1 MSLPLPE
8 PEPSRPDLLRGGG
21 PGGAQEPTVI
31 TYRRFRN
38 TDPPGLVE
46 VWNDALSSRGTFPLR
61 TPGLLERW
69 VFSKPY
75 FSADAVVVA
84 EQDDPKQI
92 VGFAL
97 SGFAPTDQFD
107 KISTDLGVISI
118 VLVRQSHRRQGIGRE
133 LVRRAEEWLRLKG
146 AAEVVVGSMS
156 PYNPYLFG
164 LYGGSNSPGVLE
176 SDPEADP
183 FLRAVGY
190 EPAFPRLVF
199 QRKLDVP
206 LAVADPRFSTL
217 RRRYDVQLLLRGAQS
232 GSWWQE
238 CVWGTLEPS
247 ELRLFDK
254 LTGLPAARAV
264 VWELEGFS
272 WRWKF
277 PSAGIFDVQVRPDL
291 RKQGLAKLMLLD
303 MLRFLQE
310 QFFGIAEVQIPSGD
324 PAALGLC
331 KSLGFEPV
339 DKGHVYRQ
347 KSAIEAD
354 RAAAELTAM
363 DSGAGIV

>member
-1 MSLPLPE
+1 M
-8 PEPSRPDLLRGGG
+8 
-21 PGGAQEPTVI
+21 I

-38 TDPPGLVE
+38 TDPPALVE
-46 VWNDALSSRGTFPLR
+46 VWNDALATRGTFPLR

-75 FSADAVVVA
+75 FAADAVVVA
-84 EQDDPKQI
+84 EDVADDGTKQI
-92 VGFAL
+92 IGFTL

-107 KISTDLGVISI
+107 KLAADLGVIAC
-118 VLVRQSHRRQGIGRE
+118 VLVRPSHRRRGVGRE
-133 LVRRAEEWLRLKG
+133 LVRRAEEWLRGEG

-176 SDPEADP
+176 TEPDADP

-190 EPAFPRLVF
+190 EPAFPRLVY
-199 QRKLDVP
+199 QRKLDIP
-206 LAVADPRFSTL
+206 LAVADARFASL

-291 RKQGLAKLMLLD
+291 RRQGLAKLMLLD

-339 DKGHVYRQ
+339 DRGHVYRQ
-347 KSAIEAD
+347 KSAIAAD
-354 RAAAELTAM
+354 LANESQATLPEIPPPT
-363 DSGAGIV
+363 